1 MYLNKPNMLFILIV
15 FSLLSGCSNS
25 KLIITSEFIL
35 NNYSKELNGFQI
47 IQIFPKDSLMPPSNY
62 IESREFRYSFITDNS
77 FKWNKKIYFDKPQKG
92 FKWVSLYKKENVE
105 IIGKLK
111 NDSWYLFEG
120 LSDFGY
126 LYFVYIDNEGTA
138 KTYEV
143 NKSNY

>member
-1 MYLNKPNMLFILIV
+1 
-15 FSLLSGCSNS
+15 
-25 KLIITSEFIL
+25 
-35 NNYSKELNGFQI
+35 
-47 IQIFPKDSLMPPSNY
+47 
-62 IESREFRYSFITDNS
+62 
-77 FKWNKKIYFDKPQKG
+77 
-92 FKWVSLYKKENVE
+92 LYKKENVE